1 MVKGRSNDQASQ
13 RGKKNRS
20 PRGRIEQPV
29 SAGGVVYRVTDGTVE
44 TVLCG
49 RLLPARPLQKEEVP
63 AANSGAT
70 IDGRPGGQ
78 GDGRTQPG
86 SGEEVRWS
94 LAKGTPDA
102 GETLEETALREVRE
116 ETGLDVEVQAPI
128 KSIDYW
134 FADRGGEVRYHKTV
148 HFYLMVPV
156 GGDTS
161 LHDPEFDVV
170 EWFPSERALEVLQ
183 YANEAEVLRGALEL
197 ISLLR
202 ETPDMAKEGQ

>member
-1 MVKGRSNDQASQ
+1 MVKGRATDQASQ
-13 RGKKNRS
+13 RGNKNRS

-49 RLLPARPLQKEEVP
+49 RLLSTPRKREEARPPKP
-63 AANSGAT
+63 GAA
-70 IDGRPGGQ
+70 GG
-78 GDGRTQPG
+78 GRTELR
-86 SGEEVRWS
+86 SGEEARWS

-102 GETLEETALREVRE
+102 GETMEETALREVRE
-116 ETGLDVEVQAPI
+116 ETGLDVEMQAPI

-134 FADRGGEVRYHKTV
+134 FADRVGDVRYHKTV

-170 EWFPSERALEVLQ
+170 EWFSSERALEVLQ
-183 YANEAEVLRGALEL
+183 YANEVDVLRRALEL
-197 ISLLR
+197 ISLR
-202 ETPDMAKEGQ
+202 RKAPDMAKEGH